1 MKTIFTPP
9 GYRLELVA
17 SEPMIQDPILIDF
30 DPDGRLWAIEMPGFM
45 PDLPA
50 TTERDPTGRIV
61 VLEDVDD
68 DGKMDKR
75 TIFLDGL
82 VLPRALKVLDRGVL
96 VGEPPN
102 LWLARDTNGDLR
114 ADTKEL
120 VTDTYGQ
127 REAGP
132 EHNAN
137 GLMWGLDNWI
147 YTSEHDSY
155 LRLKNGR
162 FEVQKTLSRGQW
174 GLSMDDG
181 GRIYRNTNE
190 AALFV
195 DLVPARYFMRH
206 PGLLRTRGAYESLNS
221 EGVNTVWPV
230 RPTRGVNRG
239 YQERRAAARWP
250 AGAVHV
256 GQRADGVSRRPAPA
270 GALRQRLRRR
280 AGRQSRLPA
289 DRQRRRDRAESA
301 EGVRGR

>member
-1 MKTIFTPP
+1 
-9 GYRLELVA
+9 
-17 SEPMIQDPILIDF
+17 
-30 DPDGRLWAIEMPGFM
+30 M

-50 TTERDPTGRIV
+50 TAERDPTGRIV

-96 VGEPPN
+96 VAEPPN
-102 LWLARDTNGDLR
+102 LWLAHDTNGDLR

-137 GLMWGLDNWI
+137 GLMWALDNWI

-174 GLSMDDG
+174 GLSMDDA

-206 PGLLRTRGAYESLNS
+206 PALLRTRGAYESLNS

-239 YQERRAAARWP
+239 YQEGVLRPDGRLARFTSVSAPTVYRGDRLPPDLSGNVFVVEPAANL
-250 AGAVHV
+250 
-256 GQRADGVSRRPAPA
+256 VS
-270 GALRQRLRRR
+270 
-280 AGRQSRLPA
+280 PA
-289 DRQRRRDRAESA
+289 DRQRRRDGAEGA
-301 EGVRGR
+301 QGVRGRANSSHRPTSGFVRCTSRRRPTARSTSSTCIAG